1 MGAMKAL
8 YTELHERLE
17 HMSPKLLTICIEKAK
32 ADKNSQEL
40 ESAIMDLD
48 MMLDG
53 YGWSISYDESELK
66 MNEGSGATPL

>member
-17 HMSPKLLTICIEKAK
+17 HMSPKLLIICTRIEKAK
-32 ADKNSQEL
+32 ADKNNQEL

-48 MMLDG
+48 MMLDD
-53 YGWSISYDESELK
+53 YGWSISYDELAS
-66 MNEGSGATPL
+66 